1 MAAATEAAGVTG
13 MAAPAAPEAESAPAG
28 ALSADDL
35 ATLANGPVLAGGLVM
50 AASPSGGAGAVQEVA
65 AFAAAVSEA
74 AQGAAPGTLLGQLAE
89 SLHALARRVQTDGLP
104 GTPGGADAAEG
115 LRATAALV
123 DAHASAEDAGAYKA
137 MLLGVAD
144 RVARAA
150 KEGGFLGI
158 GGRQVSDSEAEA
170 LETIKAAL
178 QGGTPASGETAGM
191 R

>member
-1 MAAATEAAGVTG
+1 MPPRSAARPRGLRPAPCWGSWRNRCTPWRAGC
-13 MAAPAAPEAESAPAG
+13 
-28 ALSADDL
+28 
-35 ATLANGPVLAGGLVM
+35 
-50 AASPSGGAGAVQEVA
+50 
-65 AFAAAVSEA
+65 
-74 AQGAAPGTLLGQLAE
+74 
-89 SLHALARRVQTDGLP
+89 RRTGLP
-104 GTPGGADAAEG
+104 GTPGGADAAEA

-123 DAHASAEDAGAYKA
+123 DSRASAEDAGAYKA
-137 MLLGVAD
+137 MLLDVAD